1 MPATSDQLNI
11 RCDKDLKIAFI
22 AQAKASGTT
31 ATDLIVDFM
40 RQYLGL
46 KAEGGRVSVPEAYRV
61 PTVVNA
67 INPAEIE
74 DLIDSRLDVRLASLR
89 LELLAEVEGKLAA

>member
-1 MPATSDQLNI
+1 MPASSDQLNI
-11 RCDKDLKIAFI
+11 RCDKDLKAAFI
-22 AQAKASGTT
+22 AQAKTNGTT

-46 KAEGGRVSVPEAYRV
+46 ESSDRV
-61 PTVVNA
+61 PRGVSKV
-67 INPAEIE
+67 NPAEIE

>member
-1 MPATSDQLNI
+1 MSFVSYRNALA
-11 RCDKDLKIAFI
+11 RF
-22 AQAKASGTT
+22 
-31 ATDLIVDFM
+31 V
-40 RQYLGL
+40 
-46 KAEGGRVSVPEAYRV
+46 RVSVPEAYRV